1 MTLKKVISLF
11 ILLMTMGMLSYY
23 YFPEQKLVSDVV
35 IDSLVVHKSKRKMI
49 AYSKG
54 QSIKTYTISL
64 GKVPVGAKDREGD
77 LKTPEGTY
85 YINDK
90 NPNSG
95 YYKNL
100 GISYPNEKD
109 IAKAKSL
116 GAPTGGDIKIHG
128 LRNDRGYIHKFHRW
142 FNWTN
147 GCIAVTNT
155 EMEGLYQA
163 VPNGTKIEIK
173 P

>member
-1 MTLKKVISLF
+1 MKTTCLIVEDSLF
-11 ILLMTMGMLSYY
+11 IRELYRICLSAVDVEIVGEAVDGIDAVIKMNSLIPDIVLLDLVLPEKNGFDVLS
-23 YFPEQKLVSDVV
+23 ECA
-35 IDSLVVHKSKRKMI
+35 H
-49 AYSKG
+49 
-54 QSIKTYTISL
+54 
-64 GKVPVGAKDREGD
+64 
-77 LKTPEGTY
+77 LKTKF
-85 YINDK
+85 II
-90 NPNSG
+90 
-95 YYKNL
+95 
-100 GISYPNEKD
+100 ISSLPADEYEQ
-109 IAKAKSL
+109 KAKSL